1 MAFLDDIGI
10 NLKPPKAMG
19 MATIKVGNDTDW
31 QWLESVMEVEKLTG
45 LTLLEEEDRALR
57 AAELEAPNL

>member
-1 MAFLDDIGI
+1 
-10 NLKPPKAMG
+10 MG